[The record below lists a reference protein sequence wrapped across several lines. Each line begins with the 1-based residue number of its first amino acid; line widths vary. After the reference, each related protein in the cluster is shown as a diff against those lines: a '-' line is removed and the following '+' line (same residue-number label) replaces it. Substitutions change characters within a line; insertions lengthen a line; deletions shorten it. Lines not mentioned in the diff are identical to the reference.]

1 MKDLFFTR
9 GQFAKYCKTTK
20 ETLRHYDKIGILK
33 PEKTGE
39 NGYHYY
45 SARQL
50 LKFTLIS
57 SLKTTGCSLEEI
69 NKYISK
75 PERVDFKELLT
86 SQLEELLIEKR
97 NIEKRERV
105 LRSSIKRFDV
115 LDGGCEINK
124 FFIKEEEEEYFLV
137 TEVEDSLSEF
147 YWNKATNEH
156 FDFCSKNNIDME
168 YQLSYV
174 LHWGKNSDEEVW
186 YVANKVPSKRDCE
199 KLKVKPK
206 GRYLKMIYLGKYNP
220 DKFYEEAKNY
230 AKENNLKLKGVSYE
244 SEVSIFM
251 GYEFE
256 NYMVEISMKI
266 E

>member
-1 MKDLFFTR
+1 MKDLLFTR

-50 LKFTLIS
+50 SKFNLIS

-69 NKYISK
+69 NKYILK
-75 PERVDFKELLT
+75 PETVDFKELLT

-97 NIEKRERV
+97 NIEKKERV
-105 LRSSIKRFDV
+105 LRSSIKRFDI
-115 LDGGCEINK
+115 LDGGYELNK

-174 LHWGKNSDEEVW
+174 LHLGKNSDEEAW
-186 YVANKVPSKRDCE
+186 YVANKILFKINC
-199 KLKVKPK
+199 KKFKVKPK
-206 GRYLKMIYLGKYNP
+206 GRYLKMIHLGKYNP
-220 DKFYEEAKNY
+220 DKFYKEAKKY
-230 AKENNLKLKGVSYE
+230 AKENNLKLKGISYE

-251 GYEFE
+251 GYEVE
-256 NYMVEISMKI
+256 NYMVEISMEI

>member
-20 ETLRHYDKIGILK
+20 ETLRHYDKIGLLK

-50 LKFTLIS
+50 IKFTLIS
-57 SLKTTGCSLEEI
+57 SLKTTGCSLDEI

-75 PERVDFKELLT
+75 PETVNFKKLLI

-97 NIEKRERV
+97 NIERRERII
-105 LRSSIKRFDV
+105 RNSIKRFDV
-115 LDGGCEINK
+115 LDSGCEINK
-124 FFIKEEEEEYFLV
+124 FYIKEEEEEYFLV
-137 TEVEDSLSEF
+137 TKVEDSLSEID
-147 YWNKATNEH
+147 WNKVTNEH
-156 FDFCSKNNIDME
+156 FDYCSKNNIDME

-174 LHWGKNSDEEVW
+174 LLWDENSDEEVW
-186 YVANKVPSKRDCE
+186 YVANKVPFNIDCE
-199 KLKVKPK
+199 RLKVKPK
-206 GRYLKMIYLGKYNP
+206 GRYLKMIYLGKY
-220 DKFYEEAKNY
+220 DSEKFYKEAKKY

-256 NYMVEISMKI
+256 NYMVEISMEI